1 MSKDWDLFGRLDGLE
16 KLIRESIGGISEQI
30 STLDKKLRSTG
41 KKVHYV
47 QKAQEM
53 QQEELELLKQRVDE
67 LSRSDAAIWRSKDG
81 HRTALDRDQ
90 LYKALCELGIPKRQ
104 AMLTLRDL
112 GIIQPTSDGRLTCPV
127 RDGKRGLIRAVV
139 IFREED

>member
-1 MSKDWDLFGRLDGLE
+1 MSKDPELFSRLDTLE

-81 HRTALDRDQ
+81 HRTALDRDR

-139 IFREED
+139 IFREEE